1 MKTKAWSPHWSCFQ
15 HCCTCLLF
23 CCWAG
28 LRSAGRL
35 LPEVEQG
42 RETWF
47 AAGFGICSVPWAEQ
61 FPPQTKLHF
70 PGVRISA
77 EVKFDVFNWYHHV
90 RWWKIASIRGAQQG
104 RSEQQGFLGY
114 FNRENGSRHKWRCWG
129 LVGCGT
135 VSADAVFGCR
145 SRALK
150 KMKHLGVEKE
160 EIQKIKSKTDLKWVP
175 KMVQMV
181 FACSV
186 CFLMQMLFRFWLCAW
201 SRGWGRG
208 SWHIWHHQDLSVN
221 KGVCSCGPGGFSFWA
236 VFQNVQVKDG
246 MFVSQMHSATSQDGG
261 NECVTHRHS
270 GSEGRGSGFCC

>member
-1 MKTKAWSPHWSCFQ
+1 MKNQSMEPS
-15 HCCTCLLF
+15 LE
-23 CCWAG
+23 
-28 LRSAGRL
+28 L
-35 LPEVEQG
+35 LPALLYLPVVVLLGWAEISWEIAAWCRARQG
-42 RETWF
+42 NLVCS
-47 AAGFGICSVPWAEQ
+47 GFGICSVPWVEQ

-90 RWWKIASIRGAQQG
+90 HWWKIASIRGAQQG

-160 EIQKIKSKTDLKWVP
+160 
-175 KMVQMV
+175 
-181 FACSV
+181 
-186 CFLMQMLFRFWLCAW
+186 
-201 SRGWGRG
+201 
-208 SWHIWHHQDLSVN
+208 
-221 KGVCSCGPGGFSFWA
+221 
-236 VFQNVQVKDG
+236 
-246 MFVSQMHSATSQDGG
+246 
-261 NECVTHRHS
+261 
-270 GSEGRGSGFCC
+270 